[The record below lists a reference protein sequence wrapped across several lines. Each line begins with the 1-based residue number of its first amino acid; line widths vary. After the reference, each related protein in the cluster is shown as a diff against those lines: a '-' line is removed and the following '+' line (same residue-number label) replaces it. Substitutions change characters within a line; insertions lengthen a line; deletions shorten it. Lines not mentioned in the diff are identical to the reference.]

1 MRERG
6 PWGRGG
12 GGGVEL
18 FDSGLISPSFLS
30 LQFSLKLVLPSASG
44 EDLDMDV

>member
-1 MRERG
+1 MG
-6 PWGRGG
+6 HGG
-12 GGGVEL
+12 GGGEVGVEL

-30 LQFSLKLVLPSASG
+30 LQFSVLPSASG